1 MRAIGENIWIF
12 DGKAVPFLT
21 LPYSTRMTIVRLAD
35 QSLWVHSPIEL
46 NPDLKASVDTLGAV
60 KYLIAPNQLHHL
72 FISQWQDAYPEAL
85 TYGTEGVRHK
95 RQDLTFNAMLSA
107 QADYLWGDELDD
119 VLFTGSR
126 VMEECVFFH
135 RPSETLIVTDLI
147 ENFSPKAFNIF
158 QRLLAKLTGILAP
171 TGKMPL
177 DWRLSFMTGK
187 ATARAH
193 LKKILSW
200 HPKTIVMA
208 HGVIVTEDAEKF
220 LRRSFRWLL

>member
-1 MRAIGENIWIF
+1 MKAIGENIWIF

-46 NPDLKASVDTLGAV
+46 NPELKASVDTLGVV

-72 FISQWQDAYPEAL
+72 FISQWQSAYPEAL
-85 TYGTEGVRHK
+85 SYGTEGVRHK
-95 RQDLTFNAMLSA
+95 RQDLTFNASLSA
-107 QADYLWGDELDD
+107 QADYPWADELDA
-119 VLFTGSR
+119 VLFTGSQ
-126 VMEECVFFH
+126 VMQECVFFH

-147 ENFSPKAFNIF
+147 ENFSPKAFNWF

-177 DWRLSFMTGK
+177 DWRLSFLMGK
-187 ATARAH
+187 ATARTH
-193 LKKILSW
+193 LEKILNW
-200 HPKTIVMA
+200 EPRTIVMA
-208 HGVIVTEDAEKF
+208 HGVIVTENADQF